1 MGCSVAF
8 SKPIL
13 GAELTVPLRD
23 QSMEWVSDNKYGRI
37 KKWPTLHVNTEN
49 NSTHVYTK
57 MYIHVHVSNIHVH
70 VLVHYDQT
78 TYQATPSFSVLK
90 QYMLALSSL
99 VPRPS

>member
-49 NSTHVYTK
+49 NSIHVYTN
-57 MYIHVHVSNIHVH
+57 MYIHVSNIH